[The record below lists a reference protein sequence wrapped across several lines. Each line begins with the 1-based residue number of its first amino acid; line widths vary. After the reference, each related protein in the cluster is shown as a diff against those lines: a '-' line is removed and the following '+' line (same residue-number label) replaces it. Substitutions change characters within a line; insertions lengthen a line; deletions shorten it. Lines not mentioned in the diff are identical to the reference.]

1 MGGRG
6 KKTALTPSLWKR
18 WGRSSRPWPLF
29 SPSPNGFSAPGR
41 CPGRHHGI
49 VFWPP
54 ANFFHLSAFTSLKNF
69 IDYEIS
75 LSCLVSAAS
84 RPAFCSQDASPPNL
98 VDYFPEPALLVA
110 IGFAPKGGGKSLVT
124 GNPLEPNDK
133 KQVTRQWPFSLKRR
147 CRLPVS
153 FSSQRRSWVTI
164 FDFDIFYLEENFSF

>member
-1 MGGRG
+1 M
-6 KKTALTPSLWKR
+6 
-18 WGRSSRPWPLF
+18 
-29 SPSPNGFSAPGR
+29 
-41 CPGRHHGI
+41 
-49 VFWPP
+49 
-54 ANFFHLSAFTSLKNF
+54 
-69 IDYEIS
+69 
-75 LSCLVSAAS
+75 LSCFGSVRPGLLFTRRIAA
-84 RPAFCSQDASPPNL
+84 NL

-110 IGFAPKGGGKSLVT
+110 IGFAQGGVGKSLVT